1 MGGET
6 MKNVVTFS
14 IVTIAATLLAT
25 IMAPAIYAGNRNN
38 VENHDKEKTAAKM

>member
-1 MGGET
+1 

-25 IMAPAIYAGNRNN
+25 IMSPATNAGNRNKLGK
-38 VENHDKEKTAAKM
+38 HDKEKTAAKM